1 MNKSNKILLVV
12 FSFIVVCVIGYAL
25 FSENITVTGTAI
37 AKGDFSYSIETM
49 KGFNSEIK
57 SSNMYSLLN
66 NYGEPANSI
75 NFMQEVPVSD
85 SSITHTENTIT
96 YTSNLT
102 NAGQLQYFTAK
113 ITNTG
118 TIPIDFDIYYDF
130 SDTQTISGNLIMSD
144 GNLFDVT
151 KVEDAALG
159 HYGNAYGFITSDY
172 LNAMN
177 LKYQI
182 TGLYD
187 IFSTKEIFDDSE
199 VRMNEGKEGLPR
211 LETGDS
217 IYLLFISQWS
227 NNLNFN
233 DNVKGFDVEG
243 THTITLP
250 IKQATVE

>member
-1 MNKSNKILLVV
+1 MKKNNKLLIIILTI
-12 FSFIVVCVIGYAL
+12 IVSLMMGYAL
-25 FSENITVTGTAI
+25 FSETITVTGTAT

-144 GNLFDVT
+144 GNLFDIN
-151 KVEDAALG
+151 KVKDAAFG
-159 HYGNAYGFITSDY
+159 YGGNAYGFRATDY
-172 LNAMN
+172 VSADYI
-177 LKYQI
+177 KTAI

-227 NNLNFN
+227 TNLNFN
-233 DNVKGFDVEG
+233 DNVKGFDING